1 MLNGGQISRERLY
14 VLLLACVQF
23 SHIVDFVVLMPLGPT
38 LMEALDIGPAQ
49 FGALVSSY
57 NFSAAIAAICLSTIS
72 DRFDRK
78 KLLML
83 GLAGFFIGALL
94 CATAPGH
101 KSLLTARIFTGAFG
115 GFLNSLILAL
125 IADLVPYVRR
135 GKAMGVLASA
145 FSVASVVGIPLGLT
159 IADFFGWQS
168 TFIFNASFTLIV
180 GVAAFFVIPSV
191 KPKVIK
197 EGALKVLKRYFKM
210 LSTPDYLKAH
220 FFIFMVSMSMFVLIP
235 FLSPYAVKNMGIET
249 HELKYMY
256 LVGGLVTI
264 LTARIFGK
272 WTDYWGALRMFMF
285 LATASMLPVVLYTNA
300 GVVNLGTY
308 ILLSGLFMTLVSGR
322 MIPCMTLV
330 TAVPR
335 PSERGSFMGVLNSVR
350 ALGTAV
356 ATLISGAI
364 IQESE
369 TGTLENYNLVG
380 HLSLVMIII
389 TVFLARS
396 VHVDTS
402 DEEETNSFSLSP
414 SNRVKI

>member
-1 MLNGGQISRERLY
+1 MFADDQISRERLY

-23 SHIVDFVVLMPLGPT
+23 SHIIDFVVLMPLGPT
-38 LMEALDIGPAQ
+38 LMESLDIGPAK
-49 FGALVSSY
+49 FGGLVSSY

-83 GLAGFFIGALL
+83 GLVGFFIGTFL
-94 CATAPGH
+94 CAIAPGY
-101 KSLLTARIFTGAFG
+101 KSLLSARIFTGAFG

-159 IADFFGWQS
+159 IADLFGWES
-168 TFIFNASFTLIV
+168 TFMFNASFTLIV
-180 GVAAFFVIPSV
+180 GIAAFFVIPNV
-191 KPKVIK
+191 RPKVVK
-197 EGALKVLKRYFKM
+197 EGPRKVLKRYLKM

-249 HELKYMY
+249 HQLKYMY

-285 LATASMLPVVLYTNA
+285 LATASMLPVILYTNA
-300 GVVNLGTY
+300 GDVGLGTY
-308 ILLSGLFMTLVSGR
+308 ILLSSLFMTLVSGR

-350 ALGTAV
+350 ALGSAV
-356 ATLISGAI
+356 ATLVSGAI
-364 IQESE
+364 IQESQA
-369 TGTLENYNLVG
+369 GSLENYHLVG
-380 HLSLVMIII
+380 YLSLGLIVV
-389 TVFLARS
+389 TVLLARS
-396 VHVDTS
+396 VRADTS
-402 DEEETNSFSLSP
+402 NEEETNSFSPSP
-414 SNRVKI
+414 RNRVKI

>member
-1 MLNGGQISRERLY
+1 MIDQDPNSRERLY

-38 LMEALDIGPAQ
+38 LMESLNIGPAK

-57 NFSAAIAAICLSTIS
+57 NFSAAFSAICLSTIS

-83 GLAGFFIGALL
+83 GLVGFFIGAVL
-94 CATAPGH
+94 CATAPGY

-135 GKAMGVLASA
+135 GRAMGVLASA

-168 TFIFNASFTLIV
+168 TFMFNASFTLIV
-180 GVAAFFVIPSV
+180 GVSAFFIIPNV
-191 KPKVIK
+191 RPKSQSKGV
-197 EGALKVLKRYFKM
+197 ANVLKKYFKM
-210 LSTPDYLKAH
+210 LSTPNYLKAH

-249 HELKYMY
+249 YQLKYMY
-256 LVGGLVTI
+256 LVGGVVTI

-272 WTDYWGALRMFMF
+272 WTDYWGALKIFML
-285 LATASMLPVVLYTNA
+285 LASASIVPVLLYTNA
-300 GVVNLGTY
+300 GTVSLPVY
-308 ILLSGLFMTLVSGR
+308 IMLSSLFMMLVSGR

-330 TAVPR
+330 TAVPS

-350 ALGTAV
+350 ALGSAV
-356 ATLISGAI
+356 ATLISGAMI
-364 IQESE
+364 SESE
-369 TGTLENYNLVG
+369 SGLLENYHHVG
-380 HLSLVMIII
+380 YLSLVLIII
-389 TVFLARS
+389 TVLLARS
-396 VHVDTS
+396 VHADTS
-402 DEEETNSFSLSP
+402 GEEETNSFSPSP
-414 SNRVKI
+414 QNRVKI

>member
-1 MLNGGQISRERLY
+1 MLPDDQISRERLY
-14 VLLLACVQF
+14 VILLACVQF
-23 SHIVDFVVLMPLGPT
+23 SHIVDFVILMPLGPT
-38 LMEALDIGPAQ
+38 LMEALNIGPAK

-78 KLLML
+78 KLLMI
-83 GLAGFFIGALL
+83 GLIGFFAGALL
-94 CATAPGH
+94 CALAPGY

-115 GFLNSLILAL
+115 GFLNSLILAF

-135 GKAMGVLASA
+135 GKAMGILASA
-145 FSVASVVGIPLGLT
+145 FSIASVIGIPIGLT

-168 TFIFNASFTLIV
+168 TFMFNASFTFIV
-180 GVAAFFVIPSV
+180 GVAAFIVIPSV
-191 KPKVIK
+191 RPKVVK
-197 EGALKVLKRYFKM
+197 ESAFKVLKRYMKM

-220 FFIFMVSMSMFVLIP
+220 FFIFMVSMSMFILIP

-249 HELKYMY
+249 HQLKYMY

-264 LTARIFGK
+264 ITARIFGRF
-272 WTDYWGALRMFMF
+272 TDSWGALRMFMI
-285 LATASMLPVVLYTNA
+285 LASASMLPVILYTHA
-300 GVVNLGTY
+300 GVVSLGSY
-308 ILLSGLFMTLVSGR
+308 ILLSSLFMTFVSGR

-369 TGTLENYNLVG
+369 SGALENYNIVG
-380 HLSLVMIII
+380 YLSIGMIIL
-389 TVFLARS
+389 TVLLAKS
-396 VHVDTS
+396 VHADTS
-402 DEEETNSFSLSP
+402 GEEEIEHYSP
-414 SNRVKI
+414 SPQNRVKI